1 MYFVELYETK
11 VKVSCLTFI
20 YIMHIAKKNETCV
33 ILQAQK
39 TTLQNMKQR
48 FDKLIQDL
56 SYNLYEKELEV
67 RLGLLAAIAG
77 ENIALL
83 GPPGIAKSMVARRLN
98 EAFVGASCFEYLMS
112 RFSTPDE
119 VFGPV
124 SISRLKT
131 DDVYERVIEG
141 YLPSADIV
149 FLDEIWKAGPAI
161 QNTLL
166 TAINEKTFINGNRKI
181 KIPMKLLIAA
191 SNELP
196 AENEGLEALW
206 DRFAIRIICN
216 PIKDKKL
223 FKEMLLD
230 DETQEGRCING
241 ITAEEYSQYQ
251 KAIRNVRIPESI
263 LDVLYEIRQTIKNVV
278 ISDPTNENAEH
289 RNIYISDRRWKK
301 IVRLL
306 RTAAFMEDRKEVVPV
321 DLLLLKHLLWG
332 ELDEIAPIRKVVVRS
347 IFSGILKAI
356 GEIKASMK
364 EVIHRQLVRKAANEV
379 ARDNIDRDKKIFD
392 LMYYHVC
399 DHDTGNT
406 YIQVSDYQ
414 QLPFQRQG
422 GGINQAQGLS
432 HPDPTDNKRTILHSL
447 NPTGSMEE
455 AAIGDDSLPE
465 GWRHVYLERDKNH
478 IYINGM
484 QFEIE
489 KLMEGEKQKLPE
501 VPIKQYD
508 DFYCKIEDICD
519 GISLLRKQFDSS
531 AFLSPEDISEADNYI
546 KILNK
551 EISKLRMEMQKLDE
565 YE

>member
-1 MYFVELYETK
+1 
-11 VKVSCLTFI
+11 
-20 YIMHIAKKNETCV
+20 
-33 ILQAQK
+33 
-39 TTLQNMKQR
+39 
-48 FDKLIQDL
+48 
-56 SYNLYEKELEV
+56 
-67 RLGLLAAIAG
+67 
-77 ENIALL
+77 
-83 GPPGIAKSMVARRLN
+83 
-98 EAFVGASCFEYLMS
+98 
-112 RFSTPDE
+112 
-119 VFGPV
+119 
-124 SISRLKT
+124 
-131 DDVYERVIEG
+131 
-141 YLPSADIV
+141 
-149 FLDEIWKAGPAI
+149 
-161 QNTLL
+161 
-166 TAINEKTFINGNRKI
+166 
-181 KIPMKLLIAA
+181 
-191 SNELP
+191 
-196 AENEGLEALW
+196 
-206 DRFAIRIICN
+206 
-216 PIKDKKL
+216 
-223 FKEMLLD
+223 MLLD

-251 KAIRNVRIPESI
+251 KAIREVRIPESI
-263 LDVLYEIRQTIKNVV
+263 LDVLYEIRQTIKNVA
-278 ISDPTNENAEH
+278 ISDPTEENVEH

-301 IVRLL
+301 IVCLL
-306 RTAAFMEDRKEVVPV
+306 RTAAFMQDRKEVVPV

-356 GEIKASMK
+356 GEIRTSMK

>member
-1 MYFVELYETK
+1 
-11 VKVSCLTFI
+11 
-20 YIMHIAKKNETCV
+20 
-33 ILQAQK
+33 
-39 TTLQNMKQR
+39 
-48 FDKLIQDL
+48 
-56 SYNLYEKELEV
+56 
-67 RLGLLAAIAG
+67 
-77 ENIALL
+77 
-83 GPPGIAKSMVARRLN
+83 
-98 EAFVGASCFEYLMS
+98 
-112 RFSTPDE
+112 
-119 VFGPV
+119 
-124 SISRLKT
+124 
-131 DDVYERVIEG
+131 
-141 YLPSADIV
+141 
-149 FLDEIWKAGPAI
+149 
-161 QNTLL
+161 
-166 TAINEKTFINGNRKI
+166 
-181 KIPMKLLIAA
+181 
-191 SNELP
+191 
-196 AENEGLEALW
+196 
-206 DRFAIRIICN
+206 
-216 PIKDKKL
+216 
-223 FKEMLLD
+223 
-230 DETQEGRCING
+230 
-241 ITAEEYSQYQ
+241 
-251 KAIRNVRIPESI
+251 
-263 LDVLYEIRQTIKNVV
+263 
-278 ISDPTNENAEH
+278 
-289 RNIYISDRRWKK
+289 
-301 IVRLL
+301 
-306 RTAAFMEDRKEVVPV
+306 
-321 DLLLLKHLLWG
+321 
-332 ELDEIAPIRKVVVRS
+332 VVVRS
-347 IFSGILKAI
+347 IFSGILKTI

-406 YIQVSDYQ
+406 YIHVSDYQ

-465 GWRHVYLERDKNH
+465 GWRNVYLERDKNH

>member
-1 MYFVELYETK
+1 MYNFASTK
-11 VKVSCLTFI
+11 
-20 YIMHIAKKNETCV
+20 TC
-33 ILQAQK
+33 IK
-39 TTLQNMKQR
+39 NMKQR

-56 SYNLYEKELEV
+56 SYNLYEKELEI

-119 VFGPV
+119 IFGPV

-166 TAINEKTFINGNRKI
+166 TAINEKTFTNGNRKI

-241 ITAEEYSQYQ
+241 ITAEEYSQ
-251 KAIRNVRIPESI
+251 
-263 LDVLYEIRQTIKNVV
+263 
-278 ISDPTNENAEH
+278 
-289 RNIYISDRRWKK
+289 
-301 IVRLL
+301 
-306 RTAAFMEDRKEVVPV
+306 
-321 DLLLLKHLLWG
+321 
-332 ELDEIAPIRKVVVRS
+332 
-347 IFSGILKAI
+347 
-356 GEIKASMK
+356 
-364 EVIHRQLVRKAANEV
+364 
-379 ARDNIDRDKKIFD
+379 
-392 LMYYHVC
+392 
-399 DHDTGNT
+399 
-406 YIQVSDYQ
+406 
-414 QLPFQRQG
+414 
-422 GGINQAQGLS
+422 
-432 HPDPTDNKRTILHSL
+432 
-447 NPTGSMEE
+447 
-455 AAIGDDSLPE
+455 
-465 GWRHVYLERDKNH
+465 
-478 IYINGM
+478 
-484 QFEIE
+484 
-489 KLMEGEKQKLPE
+489 
-501 VPIKQYD
+501 
-508 DFYCKIEDICD
+508 
-519 GISLLRKQFDSS
+519 
-531 AFLSPEDISEADNYI
+531 
-546 KILNK
+546 
-551 EISKLRMEMQKLDE
+551 
-565 YE
+565 